1 MVSRPAF
8 GAQRGDKDS
17 VFLIPLFRVRS
28 TVVGKGWCATATRRR
43 REGGVPGTAAVE
55 TKDKPVERGL
65 RIVAEQA

>member
-1 MVSRPAF
+1 
-8 GAQRGDKDS
+8 
-17 VFLIPLFRVRS
+17 VRS

-55 TKDKPVERGL
+55 TKDKPVEMGL